1 MWWFSETSLIDGH
14 IQREGQTRLREA
26 SCVLRVRVMVV
37 HEKRVLIVSLETARN
52 SPWVQPLT
60 STLFSLTQHLTFR
73 AGGKGKQQSSATLS
87 PLKLVGALT
96 VRSKPLL
103 HYPFYCS
110 AFVDSVRGVN
120 SMTLVSFVAERCVV
134 TVCVWTPTVCEP
146 FQHNNAMSVTPVDF
160 TPYVRHTAEQCAERP
175 TWLLQWSMLPIILSC
190 CLQRILWL
198 SGILSR
204 ILKCLC
210 LTIKSSLRQLV
221 LWIGVHSQRVT
232 NYVF

>member
-1 MWWFSETSLIDGH
+1 MWWFSETSLIDGQ

-190 CLQRILWL
+190 CLQRMLWL

>member
-14 IQREGQTRLREA
+14 IQREGQTRVREA

-52 SPWVQPLT
+52 SPWAQPLT

-73 AGGKGKQQSSATLS
+73 ARGKGKQQSSVTLF
-87 PLKLVGALT
+87 PLKLVGAPT
-96 VRSKPLL
+96 VRSKPFL

-120 SMTLVSFVAERCVV
+120 IITLVLFVAERCVV

-146 FQHNNAMSVTPVDF
+146 FQHNNADERYASGFHTICKTYSRAMRRKAHMVTAMTHASHHPQLLLAGNSMIVRDSLSNTEMF
-160 TPYVRHTAEQCAERP
+160 MPY
-175 TWLLQWSMLPIILSC
+175 M
-190 CLQRILWL
+190 
-198 SGILSR
+198 
-204 ILKCLC
+204 
-210 LTIKSSLRQLV
+210 

-232 NYVF
+232 N

>member
-52 SPWVQPLT
+52 SPWAQPLT

-73 AGGKGKQQSSATLS
+73 ARGKGKQQSSATLF

-120 SMTLVSFVAERCVV
+120 SMTLVSFVAQRCVV

-160 TPYVRHTAEQCAERP
+160 TPYVRHTENGKQSIAQKGQHGYCNEACFTSSSAATCREFYDCQGFSLEYWNVYA
-175 TWLLQWSMLPIILSC
+175 LQ
-190 CLQRILWL
+190 
-198 SGILSR
+198 
-204 ILKCLC
+204 
-210 LTIKSSLRQLV
+210 
-221 LWIGVHSQRVT
+221 
-232 NYVF
+232 

>member
-1 MWWFSETSLIDGH
+1 MWWFSETSLINGH

-26 SCVLRVRVMVV
+26 SCVLRVMVMVV

-73 AGGKGKQQSSATLS
+73 GKGKQQSSATLS

-120 SMTLVSFVAERCVV
+120 SMTLISFVAERCVV

-160 TPYVRHTAEQCAERP
+160 TLCKTYSRAMRRKANVVTAMKHASHHPQLLLAENCMIVGDSLSNTEMFMPYNKKFLEATCSVNWC
-175 TWLLQWSMLPIILSC
+175 
-190 CLQRILWL
+190 
-198 SGILSR
+198 
-204 ILKCLC
+204 
-210 LTIKSSLRQLV
+210 
-221 LWIGVHSQRVT
+221 SQSKG
-232 NYVF
+232 Y